1 VKALTFIAT
10 TTTKSGACH
19 FDDRVLFELLI
30 LEGAQAGLTWSTVL
44 KKRDRYRQV
53 FDGFPI
59 QNRWA
64 ALSEVPAKTSQS
76 DVMSKALSRVGF
88 KFVGSTICYAFMQ
101 VAGMVNDHHI
111 LPAICRREGAF
122 RSSARSAI
130 SGLPPARSTQ
140 FDGQAQ
146 RVCSG
151 LPKATIG
158 FLLLTGCLRRCIQ
171 ALSTT
176 HENNPIPGIRCATA
190 PEKPGY
196 ISGRINLIDDAIV

>member
-1 VKALTFIAT
+1 
-10 TTTKSGACH
+10 
-19 FDDRVLFELLI
+19 VLFELLI

-122 RSSARSAI
+122 GSSARSAI
-130 SGLPPARSTQ
+130 SGLPPARSTR
-140 FDGQAQ
+140 FNGKAQ

-151 LPKATIG
+151 LPKATFR

-176 HENNPIPGIRCATA
+176 HGTTQYRGFAAPQHRKNPVTSQAGSI
-190 PEKPGY
+190 
-196 ISGRINLIDDAIV
+196 